1 MRTLRV
7 MTVLALIALAVGNAH
22 AATNT
27 WNKLVSGNASGS
39 WATAANP
46 PWSSG
51 ALPGATD
58 TANFNTLDI
67 TADSTVTLDGNQSI
81 NALIFGDTTTSSA
94 ANWILSAGTPSSSA
108 LTLGGTAPTITVN
121 ALGTGKAATISAV
134 LAGTAGLTKAGA
146 GTLIL
151 TGTNTFSGATTNL
164 AGTLQIG
171 DGTSATATAGTGA
184 LTNASTLTL
193 NLNAAATLG
202 NSKIYNSG
210 TIQNSGV
217 GKVTIT
223 NDAAIAGTINGGT
236 AGIVLA
242 TKATVDFNA
251 VGDITW
257 SFDNG
262 NRLPN
267 TAGTTWHITANS
279 SCWQFGGYT
288 AANPLSL
295 DIASGAT
302 ISAAAGQAGSAHY
315 FNNLTGLG
323 NVLAVGNGGTVPN
336 YYVLGNST
344 MGGTLTVGNNGLS
357 FGNGGAT
364 GTAGATTIANG
375 STVTFNCTSNN
386 TYSGLMGGAGVL
398 VKTAT
403 NTLTITGANSYS
415 GGTIISAGILQIGD
429 GGSLGSGT
437 VSNAAVLAVNN
448 TGVMTLGIS
457 TIQGSGSFV
466 KAGVGSLTL
475 TGISAYIGSLTV
487 SGGTLLGGT
496 GGSCYN
502 SFVNVAD
509 GATNGIQALIY
520 NGQWTCTGLT
530 YAGGTPG
537 LAFDMTTLRV
547 STALPPLQVNG
558 DLTNNA
564 TVNVS
569 VRNGYWPAA
578 GTYPLL
584 GYTGSLIGSGSFTLT
599 GLPSGVS
606 ATLNNNTGVK
616 RLELV
621 VTAVPTVSQ
630 SLSVWTNLI
639 SGNASGAWGP
649 AANWSGDVPNAAD
662 TVADFSTLNITA
674 TSYVNNDTTRTIGTL
689 RFADTTAS
697 HNWYLTNSALTLAT
711 SLGQPVVTVSNNTA
725 QIDCAVT
732 GTQGFYKDGA
742 GTLTLTS
749 TNNVFSGPVI
759 VGAGTLTAYGGGA
772 LLKTPGA
779 ITVSPGAV
787 LAIDGAYKYIAVTN
801 ALYLSGSGIGTSG
814 ALTFGNNQ
822 SINGPITLLADSRIT
837 FSANCS
843 VSAITAA
850 NKNLELFMNASQYKT
865 EFSGGIDLGTGLLT
879 LNSISGGDIANG
891 YAIGLNAA
899 NTYSGGTILTNYA
912 TVRLGNAGALGSG
925 GVSLYPNSRLE
936 LNTYSPTIGGL
947 SGTGGSITDRGAAG
961 TTTLTV
967 AQSGNTTFAGV
978 ISNGASRVLALV
990 KTGAGTL
997 ALSGT
1002 NTYTGA
1008 TGVSNGTLCVNGALG
1023 NTAVTVAS
1031 NAVLSAGLKDGV
1043 GQASLGGTLT
1053 FQNNSLLAVDV
1064 AAGTADKISVSG
1076 NVTVGSTVQLVLS
1089 GDQTRGMS
1097 QIVVESTTGSLTG
1110 DFVLVNGAKGVTLT
1124 KAGAAVWL
1132 NIPPKGTLIRI
1143 F

>member
-1 MRTLRV
+1 
-7 MTVLALIALAVGNAH
+7 MTVLALIALAIGRAQ

-51 ALPGATD
+51 TLPGATD
-58 TANFNTLDI
+58 TASFNTLDI

-94 ANWILSAGTPSSSA
+94 ANWILSGGSPSTST

-121 ALGTGKAATISAV
+121 ALGNGKAATISAV

-151 TGTNTFSGATTNL
+151 TGTNTFSGAMTNL

-171 DGTSATATAGTGA
+171 DGTTATATAGTGA
-184 LTNASTLTL
+184 LIIGNGLTL
-193 NLNAAATLG
+193 NLNFNNTATLANSSVAGDSG
-202 NSKIYNSG
+202 NYPFINNNG
-210 TIQNSGV
+210 L
-217 GKVTIT
+217 GKVTFT
-223 NDAAIAGTINGGT
+223 NAAAIGGQINAGTAGLVLATPVTGNPNVKGDITLGTSGTPVISSLAAGTIIHIISGGS
-236 AGIVLA
+236 
-242 TKATVDFNA
+242 
-251 VGDITW
+251 TW
-257 SFDNG
+257 F
-262 NRLPN
+262 
-267 TAGTTWHITANS
+267 I
-279 SCWQFGGYT
+279 GG
-288 AANPLSL
+288 AAAYAPTL
-295 DIASGAT
+295 DIASGLTVSLA
-302 ISAAAGQAGSAHY
+302 SAQAGTFY
-315 FNNLTGLG
+315 YNNLTGSG
-323 NVLAVGNGGTVPN
+323 SFTYDGNGVNG
-336 YYVLGNST
+336 YILGNST
-344 MGGTLTVGNNGLS
+344 LGGTLTANRPVS
-357 FGNGGAT
+357 FGTNGPG
-364 GTAGATTIANG
+364 GTASATRIVANANG
-375 STVTFNCTSNN
+375 PVTFNCTSNN
-386 TYSGLMGGAGVL
+386 TYSGIMSGAGVL

-457 TIQGSGSFV
+457 TIQGSGRFV
-466 KAGVGSLTL
+466 KAGVGTLTL

-502 SFVNVAD
+502 SSVNVAD
-509 GATNGIQALIY
+509 GATNGVQALAY
-520 NGQWTCTGLT
+520 NGQWTCAGLT
-530 YAGGTPG
+530 YASGTPG

-547 STALPPLQVNG
+547 STAVPPFQVNG

-564 TVNVS
+564 SVSVS

-578 GTYPLL
+578 GTYPLV
-584 GYTGSLIGSGSFTLT
+584 GYTGSLIGSGSLNLT

-606 ATLNNNTGVK
+606 GTLNNNTGAK

-630 SLSVWTNLI
+630 PLSTWTNLV
-639 SGNASGAWGP
+639 SGNASGAWGTD
-649 AANWSGDVPNAAD
+649 ANWSGGVPNATD

-674 TSYVNNDTTRTIGTL
+674 ASYVNNDAARTVGTL

-697 HNWYLTNSALTLAT
+697 HNWYLTNSALTLAA

-725 QIDCAVT
+725 QIDCALT

-759 VGAGTLTAYGGGA
+759 VGAGTLAAYGGGA
-772 LLKTPGA
+772 LLKTPGS

-850 NKNLELFMNASQYKT
+850 NKNLELYMNGSQYKT
-865 EFSGGIDLGTGLLT
+865 DFSGGINLGTGALA
-879 LNSISGGDIANG
+879 LNSISGGANING
-891 YAIGLNAA
+891 YAIGLTAA
-899 NTYSGGTILTNYA
+899 NTYSGGTVLTNYA
-912 TVRLGNAGALGSG
+912 VVRLGNAGALGSG
-925 GVSLYPNSRLE
+925 GVTLYPNTRLE
-936 LNTYSPTIGGL
+936 LNAYSPTIGGL
-947 SGTGGSITDRGAAG
+947 SGTGGAITDQAGSG

-967 AQSGNTTFAGV
+967 AQSVNTTYAGV
-978 ISNGASRVLALV
+978 ISNGASRVLALT
-990 KTGAGTL
+990 KSGAGTL

-1002 NTYTGA
+1002 NMYTGA
-1008 TGVSNGTLCVNGALG
+1008 TGVSNGTLCVSGSLG

-1031 NAVLSAGLKDGV
+1031 NAVLSAGVKDGV

-1053 FQNNSLLAVDV
+1053 FQNNSCLAVDV

-1076 NVTVGSTVQLVLS
+1076 NVTIGSAVQLVLS
-1089 GDQTRGMS
+1089 GDQTRGLS
-1097 QIVVESTTGSLTG
+1097 QIVVESTGGSLSG
-1110 DFVLVNGAKGVTLT
+1110 DFVLVGGASKGVKLT
-1124 KAGAAVWL
+1124 KVGAAVWL
-1132 NIPPKGTLIRI
+1132 NIPPKGTLIRVL
-1143 F
+1143 

>member
-1 MRTLRV
+1 MRIMRV
-7 MTVLALIALAVGNAH
+7 MTVLALIALAAGRAQ

-51 ALPGATD
+51 TLPGATD
-58 TANFNTLDI
+58 TADFNTLDI

-94 ANWILSAGTPSSSA
+94 ANWILSGGSPSTST

-121 ALGTGKAATISAV
+121 ALGNGKAATISAV

-151 TGTNTFSGATTNL
+151 TGTNTFSGAMTNL

-171 DGTSATATAGTGA
+171 DGTTATATAGTGV
-184 LTNASTLTL
+184 LTNSATLTL

-242 TKATVDFNA
+242 TKATVDLNA

-267 TAGTTWHITANS
+267 TAGTTWHITSNS

-344 MGGTLTVGNNGLS
+344 MGGTLTVGNNGFS

-386 TYSGLMGGAGVL
+386 TYSGLMSGAGVM

-415 GGTIISAGILQIGD
+415 GGTIISSGILQIGD

-457 TIQGSGSFV
+457 TIRGSGSFV
-466 KAGVGSLTL
+466 KAGVGTLTL

-502 SFVNVAD
+502 SSVNVAD
-509 GATNGIQALIY
+509 GATNGVQALAY
-520 NGQWTCTGLT
+520 NGQWTCAGLT
-530 YAGGTPG
+530 YASGTPG
-537 LAFDMTTLRV
+537 LR
-547 STALPPLQVNG
+547 
-558 DLTNNA
+558 
-564 TVNVS
+564 
-569 VRNGYWPAA
+569 
-578 GTYPLL
+578 
-584 GYTGSLIGSGSFTLT
+584 
-599 GLPSGVS
+599 
-606 ATLNNNTGVK
+606 
-616 RLELV
+616 
-621 VTAVPTVSQ
+621 
-630 SLSVWTNLI
+630 
-639 SGNASGAWGP
+639 
-649 AANWSGDVPNAAD
+649 
-662 TVADFSTLNITA
+662 
-674 TSYVNNDTTRTIGTL
+674 
-689 RFADTTAS
+689 
-697 HNWYLTNSALTLAT
+697 
-711 SLGQPVVTVSNNTA
+711 
-725 QIDCAVT
+725 
-732 GTQGFYKDGA
+732 
-742 GTLTLTS
+742 
-749 TNNVFSGPVI
+749 
-759 VGAGTLTAYGGGA
+759 
-772 LLKTPGA
+772 
-779 ITVSPGAV
+779 
-787 LAIDGAYKYIAVTN
+787 
-801 ALYLSGSGIGTSG
+801 
-814 ALTFGNNQ
+814 
-822 SINGPITLLADSRIT
+822 
-837 FSANCS
+837 
-843 VSAITAA
+843 
-850 NKNLELFMNASQYKT
+850 
-865 EFSGGIDLGTGLLT
+865 
-879 LNSISGGDIANG
+879 
-891 YAIGLNAA
+891 
-899 NTYSGGTILTNYA
+899 
-912 TVRLGNAGALGSG
+912 
-925 GVSLYPNSRLE
+925 
-936 LNTYSPTIGGL
+936 
-947 SGTGGSITDRGAAG
+947 
-961 TTTLTV
+961 
-967 AQSGNTTFAGV
+967 
-978 ISNGASRVLALV
+978 
-990 KTGAGTL
+990 
-997 ALSGT
+997 
-1002 NTYTGA
+1002 
-1008 TGVSNGTLCVNGALG
+1008 
-1023 NTAVTVAS
+1023 
-1031 NAVLSAGLKDGV
+1031 
-1043 GQASLGGTLT
+1043 
-1053 FQNNSLLAVDV
+1053 
-1064 AAGTADKISVSG
+1064 
-1076 NVTVGSTVQLVLS
+1076 
-1089 GDQTRGMS
+1089 
-1097 QIVVESTTGSLTG
+1097 
-1110 DFVLVNGAKGVTLT
+1110 
-1124 KAGAAVWL
+1124 
-1132 NIPPKGTLIRI
+1132 
-1143 F
+1143 